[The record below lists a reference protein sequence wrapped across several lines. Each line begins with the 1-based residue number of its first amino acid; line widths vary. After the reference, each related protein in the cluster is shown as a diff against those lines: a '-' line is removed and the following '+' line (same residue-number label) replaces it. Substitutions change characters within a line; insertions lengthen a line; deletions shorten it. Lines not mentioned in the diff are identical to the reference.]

1 MQNRINLLQL
11 EYMNVTISERS
22 KKILQVLASD
32 KALSRVDIEK
42 IINESRINTI
52 RELNR
57 LVEQGFVVTAGEARA
72 TVYTI
77 TSQARVVVLWNVEEY
92 LAQEP
97 DSRHARYKI
106 LQPEL
111 FTTIKGI
118 IGQPSLAIEKA
129 ANNRRKVGD
138 SVTAHKDLERF
149 VIELSWKSSKIEGNT
164 YTLLDTER
172 LIKEAKEATGHP
184 HDEAVMILNH
194 KKAFEY
200 VWEHQNLFKTLTK
213 TQIEEVHQILVE
225 GLHVPT
231 GLREHPVG
239 ITGTVYTPPA
249 SKVEIAAYLR
259 DIIDIINNIDE
270 PLEKAMACLVLLP
283 YLQPFADGNK
293 RTSRLIANAVLLA
306 FGYPPLSYRSINEQD
321 YKGALILFYEQ
332 GTLANFAELYLRQLE
347 ESAETYFFPIHAA
360 NL

>member
-1 MQNRINLLQL
+1 
-11 EYMNVTISERS
+11 MNATISDRS
-22 KKILQVLASD
+22 KKILQVLATGQ
-32 KALSRVDIEK
+32 ALSRAEIQEAIK
-42 IINESRINTI
+42 ESRDNAI

-57 LVEQGFVVTAGEARA
+57 LVEQGLVVTSGEARA

-77 TSQARVVVLWNVEEY
+77 TPQARIVVFWDVEEY
-92 LAQEP
+92 LSQDPSTRQAL
-97 DSRHARYKI
+97 YKS

-118 IGQPSLAIEKA
+118 IGKPPEAIEKA
-129 ANNRRKVGD
+129 STNRQATSGSD
-138 SVTAHKDLERF
+138 SVTARKDLERF

-172 LIKEAKEATGHP
+172 LIKEAKEAVGHP

-200 VWEHQNLFKTLTK
+200 VWEHQNLFKELTK
-213 TQIEEVHQILVE
+213 TQVEEVHQLLVE
-225 GLHVPT
+225 GLHVPI

-239 ITGTVYTPPA
+239 ITGTIYVPPA
-249 SKVEIAAYLR
+249 SQIEIAPYLH
-259 DIIDIINNIDE
+259 DIISTINSIEE

-293 RTSRLIANAVLLA
+293 RTSRLLANAVLLA
-306 FGYPPLSYRSINEQD
+306 HGYPPLSYRGIDEQA

-332 GTLANFAELYLRQLE
+332 GSLANFRELYLKQLE
-347 ESAETYFFPIHAA
+347 ESAENYFFPIRKK
-360 NL
+360 